1 MFQYHYLC
9 KLNDGTHLT
18 LYRQGNDDAVSYL
31 ISCIFTTNYIKLFNS
46 FAKVLKNPQ
55 FFVILRPYLTKVD
68 FRHDSTNHASMFLD
82 EPSGKAERVLAAHCT
97 LRAKKRLTALVDA
110 VSPLVL
116 ESVISFSECDWA
128 VAHAARSAEGSQ
140 GCREDAHGDLD
151 NGLPSFFLHSA
162 LFLMVN
168 VTDSIILARIPRIY
182 TAFLLA

>member
-31 ISCIFTTNYIKLFNS
+31 ISCIFTTNYIKQLNS

-68 FRHDSTNHASMFLD
+68 FRHDSTNHACMFLD

-97 LRAKKRLTALVDA
+97 LRA
-110 VSPLVL
+110 
-116 ESVISFSECDWA
+116 
-128 VAHAARSAEGSQ
+128 
-140 GCREDAHGDLD
+140 
-151 NGLPSFFLHSA
+151 
-162 LFLMVN
+162 
-168 VTDSIILARIPRIY
+168 
-182 TAFLLA
+182 